1 MKNAIETRNLKKVF
15 LQRTGFKNF
24 FFGKKKLTKALNGIS
39 LDIKEGEIFGLLG
52 PNGAGKTTLIK
63 VLTTLIL
70 PTEGTASIHDL
81 NVVRDEWKIRNII
94 GLIHSDERSFFWR
107 LTGRQNLEF
116 FAAILKIPRRSA
128 KSRIDEV
135 IAHVGLE
142 KHAETLFHNY
152 STGMKQRLAIARGLL
167 NSPRIL
173 FMDEAMRAIDPIST
187 RKIREF
193 IIAMMRRKKNMTIVM
208 ATNRLDE
215 AMDLCDRVAIL
226 HNGYLV
232 KSGRIGEI
240 EAISKRYVQYEIEAK
255 NLGEEVIE
263 QIRRMRWVRDCRH
276 TFSMNGTAGI
286 TITLDTEEES
296 IHPVLQNIMKN
307 NGHIVSCSRKE
318 TSFDEFFSKIITE
331 FKAQQGKD
339 LS

>member
-1 MKNAIETRNLKKVF
+1 MKNAIEIRNLKKVF
-15 LQRTGFKNF
+15 LQRTSFKNI
-24 FFGKKKLTKALNGIS
+24 FFGKKKLTRALNGIS

-70 PTEGTASIHDL
+70 PTEGTATLHNYDI
-81 NVVRDEWKIRNII
+81 VRDELKIRNII

-116 FAAILKIPRRSA
+116 FAAIMKIPRGSA

-142 KHAETLFHNY
+142 KHAGNLFHNY

-193 IIAMMRRKKNMTIVM
+193 IRAMIRERKNMTIVM

-215 AMDLCDRVAIL
+215 ATDLCDRVAIL
-226 HNGYLV
+226 NNGHLV
-232 KSGRIGEI
+232 KCGSIQEM

-263 QIRRMRWVRDCRH
+263 QIRRMRWVRDCKK
-276 TFSMNGTAGI
+276 TFSMNETVGI

-296 IHPVLQNIMKN
+296 IHLVLQKIIIN
-307 NGHIVSCSRKE
+307 NGYIVRCARRE
-318 TSFDEFFSKIITE
+318 ISFDEFFNKIIAE
-331 FKAQQGKD
+331 FEVHQGKGM
-339 LS
+339 S